1 MTYGLLGYPLTHSF
15 SRPYFTEKFEQLGLS
30 ASHRYLNFQ
39 LEEAAGFQDLKK
51 QYPDLHG
58 VNVTIPHKKA
68 VMQYLDELDP
78 AAERIGAVNCI
89 RFDAAGRS
97 KGFNTDYLGFRE
109 DFLDHLRRHNWVD
122 QAFGM
127 VQTEDL
133 LETFLESSSA
143 LILGTGGASLAVRE
157 ALEELGLET
166 LFVSRTAGEGRIT
179 YEDLNRRPELLTESL
194 IVVNTT
200 PLGMAPKVDGYPD
213 LPYNAFTPAHFVYD
227 LVYNPSETA
236 FLRQAREAGAGT
248 GNGLGMLERQAEAG
262 WAIWNGSGPAVLR

>member
-30 ASHRYLNFQ
+30 ASHRYLNFE
-39 LEEAAGFQDLKK
+39 LADAAGFQDLKS
-51 QYPDLHG
+51 QHPDLHG
-58 VNVTIPHKKA
+58 VNVTIPHKKS

-89 RFDAAGRS
+89 RFDAAGRT

-166 LFVSRTAGEGRIT
+166 TFVSRTPGEGRIT
-179 YEDLNRRPELLTESL
+179 YAELRPKILADHL

-200 PLGMAPKVDGYPD
+200 PLGMAPKVEGYPD
-213 LPYNAFTPAHFVYD
+213 LPYAAFTQAHFAYD
-227 LVYNPSETA
+227 LVYNPAETT
-236 FLRQAREAGAGT
+236 FLRMAREAGAGT

-262 WAIWNGSGPAVLR
+262 WAIWSGS